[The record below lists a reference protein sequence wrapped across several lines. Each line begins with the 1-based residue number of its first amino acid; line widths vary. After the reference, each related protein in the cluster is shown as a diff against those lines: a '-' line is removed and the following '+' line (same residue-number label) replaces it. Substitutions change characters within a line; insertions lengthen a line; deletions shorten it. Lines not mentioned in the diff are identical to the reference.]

1 MSIKVI
7 SGHAIFNENM
17 LVLSKK
23 FNWILEKDF
32 NPQPNDLYIVFGA
45 HELAHPL
52 LELQIRK
59 NMSFG
64 YVIFNSEQPNSQ
76 FFKNKYYIQLMK
88 KNIVFDYNTISANY
102 LDLHFNIKVLSYF
115 YFEFMK
121 FTLDVPRVYDVAF
134 IGSRSDKRAEIL
146 QQLQLDY
153 PDLKFYIDY
162 NWSHGSA
169 ESLTQ
174 ILHQCKTVLNIPYY
188 DNNPLETHRIH
199 KALACGCKVVSYY
212 SNESDANEFYK
223 DYVTMTDRITLEER
237 PPLKSYEE
245 LVSVLAKKF
254 NPHMNFML
262 EHIHKK
268 LLSLS
273 NEVSQPADL
282 HSNDEKE
289 EIVLGEQVW
298 KRLPLCEMDPTR
310 PVRKVYD
317 TFICVKNS

>member
-174 ILHQCKTVLNIPYY
+174 ILH
-188 DNNPLETHRIH
+188 H
-199 KALACGCKVVSYY
+199 
-212 SNESDANEFYK
+212 
-223 DYVTMTDRITLEER
+223 
-237 PPLKSYEE
+237 
-245 LVSVLAKKF
+245 
-254 NPHMNFML
+254 
-262 EHIHKK
+262 
-268 LLSLS
+268 
-273 NEVSQPADL
+273 
-282 HSNDEKE
+282 
-289 EIVLGEQVW
+289 
-298 KRLPLCEMDPTR
+298 
-310 PVRKVYD
+310 VR
-317 TFICVKNS
+317 